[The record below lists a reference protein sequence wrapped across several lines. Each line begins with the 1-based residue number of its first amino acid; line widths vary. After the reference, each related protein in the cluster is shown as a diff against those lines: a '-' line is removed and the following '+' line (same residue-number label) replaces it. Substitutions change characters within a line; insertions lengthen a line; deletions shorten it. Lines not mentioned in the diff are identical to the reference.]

1 MAFGSRRTSSH
12 LRSSS
17 ERLASRA
24 KSSQAHSSN
33 QESLVSAS
41 NGKGSRVVGGVGK
54 LHRERRLVL
63 IDQAPLQQE
72 VWSALRISRRRLEKL
87 SQLLQRHQEV
97 DFPSYESWLYSTFPQ
112 QMTALR
118 DLRAEVSGT
127 ARKIKWVQHRAAIYG
142 GSLKRLWRDQ
152 KTREANP
159 PSSPPPPTDPDSA
172 PDAAEPEAEEPSSR
186 RTEARWEDF
195 QSLRGV
201 QGPPPSQAARDIY
214 RRLVQYLHPDRGGEW
229 THSREHLWHEVQQAW
244 AAGDADWLARLEV
257 SWETA
262 HELLSPT
269 APLSRL
275 KKGLEETE
283 AALRD
288 AERALDL
295 AKASPAWKFTAGE
308 DTREQ
313 LIVRVDRELGTERQ
327 RLQRQLN
334 DLHATIA
341 SWEDDWTRADV
352 RPAPRRRFV
361 RRSSYR
367 TPPVHVDPAP
377 SPSRPQEQKKRS
389 ADSPSSRSSFAAD
402 RRKKQGE

>member
-1 MAFGSRRTSSH
+1 MAFGSRRSSSPH
-12 LRSSS
+12 VRLSS

-24 KSSQAHSSN
+24 ASAHARSSRKTESTPSS
-33 QESLVSAS
+33 SKPAGSVAS
-41 NGKGSRVVGGVGK
+41 GKI
-54 LHRERRLVL
+54 HRERRLVL

-72 VWSALRISRRRLEKL
+72 VWNALRISRRRLEKL
-87 SQLLQRHQEV
+87 SQLLHRHQEL

-118 DLRAEVSGT
+118 DLRMEVSST

-152 KTREANP
+152 KAREANP
-159 PSSPPPPTDPDSA
+159 PPTPPPAEKSDPTSDT
-172 PDAAEPEAEEPSSR
+172 AESEAEEPSSR

-195 QSLRGV
+195 QSLRGA
-201 QGPPPSQAARDIY
+201 QGQPPSQAARDIY

-229 THSREHLWHEVQQAW
+229 TRSREHLWHEVQQAW

-257 SWETA
+257 SWETT

-295 AKASPAWKFTAGE
+295 AKASPAWKFTAGKE
-308 DTREQ
+308 PREH
-313 LIVRVDRELGTERQ
+313 LILRVDRELGTERQ

-352 RPAPRRRFV
+352 RPAPRRRYV

-367 TPPVHVDPAP
+367 TPPVHVDPSPP
-377 SPSRPQEQKKRS
+377 SSRPPEQKKR
-389 ADSPSSRSSFAAD
+389 PSEPAPSRSSFAAD
-402 RRKKQGE
+402 RRKKRGE